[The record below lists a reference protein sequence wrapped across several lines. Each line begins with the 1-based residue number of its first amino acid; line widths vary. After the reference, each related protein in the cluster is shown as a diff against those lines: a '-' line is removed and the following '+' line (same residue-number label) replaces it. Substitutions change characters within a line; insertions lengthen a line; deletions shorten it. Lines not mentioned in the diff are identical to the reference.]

1 MINDM
6 PSKVYDKLTYPF
18 QTSTVHENLI
28 LMKSQLIIISK
39 GPIKNKPTW
48 ILIMTELAIETLS
61 EAYLA

>member
-6 PSKVYDKLTYPF
+6 PSKVSDKLTYPF

-39 GPIKNKPTW
+39 GPIKNKPTCDW
-48 ILIMTELAIETLS
+48 DIIGNIFLA
-61 EAYLA
+61 